1 MAKKPDEK
9 KKLPQIPA
17 KTRDTRPPKL
27 PRKVPPIVQE
37 YNEMI
42 IRVTLYERELK
53 KAENSNSIRFT
64 NEKMMLEPTKES
76 FHLLGLE
83 REVIKIYEGL
93 KEKLSLPYPVELLQL
108 DSLYYKDGNSDIYH
122 RLYLLTKKLR
132 ELSAGEEWQ
141 IKERELLNAS
151 LQPGQGE
158 GKDTGTSNERQK
170 RNSLTLKVK
179 SKQVELTEIEA
190 LCLQAYQTAQ
200 KKGTTHIT
208 TDVIVKKVWPD
219 QYSFLSK
226 GRIKTHWHNLKKK
239 LGKKGITISDFR
251 MKDINGVRNYQLE
264 RPPTW
269 LKNIH
274 FPKTLRPIR
283 A

>member
-1 MAKKPDEK
+1 MAKKPYEK
-9 KKLPQIPA
+9 KKLPQTPA

-42 IRVTLYERELK
+42 IRVKLYGRELK
-53 KAENSNSIRFT
+53 KAENSNSIRFP
-64 NEKMMLEPTKES
+64 NERMTLGPTKEA

-108 DSLYYKDGNSDIYH
+108 DSLYYKDGNGDIYH
-122 RLYLLTKKLR
+122 RLYLLTKGLR
-132 ELSAGEEWQ
+132 ELSAGEEWK

-158 GKDTGTSNERQK
+158 GKNTETPTYKWEYKEKEQTVSCNGK
-170 RNSLTLKVK
+170 RPVRLEPRFFSILQNLHDNKGK
-179 SKQVELTEIEA
+179 SVSWR
-190 LCLQAYQTAQ
+190 
-200 KKGTTHIT
+200 
-208 TDVIVKKVWPD
+208 D
-219 QYSFLSK
+219 
-226 GRIKTHWHNLKKK
+226 LKKATR
-239 LGKKGITISDFR
+239 LSSRGA
-251 MKDINGVRNYQLE
+251 VRDAICD
-264 RPPTW
+264 
-269 LKNIH
+269 LKNIFFREFEIH
-274 FPKTLRPIR
+274 RDELDKIIEAKKDKNRKITHYIFH